1 MGLEEDIANA
11 RLDVSEVKE
20 LLDSAKRSKV
30 QSELSIVLRRLET
43 HLAALLD
50 KQSAATAASSSTTA
64 AATKNGA
71 KLPYDTPY
79 KNYSWDQSDK
89 FVKFYLTGLPGV
101 KDLPNESFVQ
111 ELSATSVKFKV
122 CNLSGKN
129 HVFEIAQLP
138 HSILPEKS
146 HFKVKPDMVTVLLAK
161 ADQGKTW
168 SHATAAAKAQADKK
182 KATSAPA
189 PDMAQDPQQGLM
201 DMMKKMYDEG
211 DDEMKRTINKAW
223 SESRSNNGPPGMP
236 DDLAASL

>member
-11 RLDVSEVKE
+11 RSDVAELKG
-20 LLDSAKRSKV
+20 LLDQAKRSKV

-43 HLAALLD
+43 QLAALLD
-50 KQSAATAASSSTTA
+50 KQSAATSSSATA
-64 AATKNGA
+64 AAAPAKNGA

-101 KDLPNESFVQ
+101 KDLPNDSFVQ
-111 ELSATSVKFKV
+111 DLTATSVKFKV

-138 HSILPEKS
+138 HSIVPEKS
-146 HFKVKPDMVTVLLAK
+146 HYKVKPDMVTVLLAK

-182 KATSAPA
+182 KAATAPA
-189 PDMAQDPQQGLM
+189 PEMGQDPQQGLM

-223 SESRSNNGPPGMP
+223 SEGRSNKGPPGMP
-236 DDLAASL
+236 DEFAGL